1 MLSASVEN
9 IHVGD
14 CGIQKWTWCTSKHVR
29 IYAGI
34 HKVNIY
40 FNISMFN
47 KYSFFPLSI
56 HTVKIAF
63 QDAMDAE
70 DGKWIN
76 E

>member
-1 MLSASVEN
+1 
-9 IHVGD
+9 
-14 CGIQKWTWCTSKHVR
+14 
-29 IYAGI
+29 
-34 HKVNIY
+34 
-40 FNISMFN
+40 MFN